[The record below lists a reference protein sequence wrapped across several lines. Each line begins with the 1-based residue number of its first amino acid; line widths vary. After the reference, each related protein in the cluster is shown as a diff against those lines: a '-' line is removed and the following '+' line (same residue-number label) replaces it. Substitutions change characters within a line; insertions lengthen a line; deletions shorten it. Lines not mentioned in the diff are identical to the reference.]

1 MDINVSNVLVKV
13 KAPVPLSDDS
23 SKLVNIPLQM
33 DKVKKFLNPEEIEKD
48 PPVVLQ
54 AEKYLW

>member
-1 MDINVSNVLVKV
+1 MSNVLVKV

-54 AEKYLW
+54 AGKYLL